1 MRYLTAGESHGK
13 ALVSVV
19 EGCPAGLS
27 LSAEDI
33 NAILARRQR
42 GYGRGGRMQIER
54 DTAQIISGVRFGE
67 TLGGPI
73 ALLIENRDWANWST
87 AMATEGAPPQGY
99 EPVTRP
105 RPGHADLVGALKY
118 GRRDLRDVLER
129 ASARETAARVA
140 AGAVARELLR
150 QIDVTIFSHVTAIGG
165 VEAHTTDVDYDRIAL
180 TAETSDVR
188 CADDAAAEAMRRA
201 IDDAR
206 EAGDTVGGVFEVVCL
221 GLPPGLGSYVQA
233 DRRLDGR
240 LASALMSIQA
250 IKGVEIGLGFGAAA
264 RRGSR
269 VHDAITLAGERYWR
283 AGNNAGGLEG
293 GVTTGLPL
301 VAKAAMKPIST
312 LTSPLPSV
320 DMQSHQAEEA
330 AVERSDVCAV
340 PAAAIVGEAAVA
352 WVVADAV
359 LEKFGC
365 DSLAEVRRNLA
376 AYLADVAER

>member
-1 MRYLTAGESHGK
+1 
-13 ALVSVV
+13 
-19 EGCPAGLS
+19 
-27 LSAEDI
+27 
-33 NAILARRQR
+33 
-42 GYGRGGRMQIER
+42 
-54 DTAQIISGVRFGE
+54 
-67 TLGGPI
+67 
-73 ALLIENRDWANWST
+73 
-87 AMATEGAPPQGY
+87 
-99 EPVTRP
+99 
-105 RPGHADLVGALKY
+105 
-118 GRRDLRDVLER
+118 
-129 ASARETAARVA
+129 
-140 AGAVARELLR
+140 
-150 QIDVTIFSHVTAIGG
+150 
-165 VEAHTTDVDYDRIAL
+165 
-180 TAETSDVR
+180 VR

-376 AYLADVAER
+376 AYLAEVAER